1 MPYMLID
8 CAGIDGGEQRIPG
21 QILSELQSLFT
32 GDLEVELADVG
43 PYLGQLNSWSD
54 ATADVVQDLLDR
66 HVGMLV
72 LLKDAEADKAEVGF
86 TQLHR
91 HFRKFNVVYD
101 PSGKPLF
108 FRYYDPRALVD
119 VLAVLDVKQLEAFF
133 GPVETLV
140 LSDGEGQVVRCRF
153 QVAKLAV
160 QS

>member
-8 CAGIDGGEQRIPG
+8 CAGIDGGEQRIPA
-21 QILSELQSLFT
+21 QIFSELQSLFT
-32 GDLEVELADVG
+32 GDLAVELADVG

-72 LLKDAEADKAEVGF
+72 LLKDAEPDKAEVGF

-108 FRYYDPRALVD
+108 FRYYDPQVLVD
-119 VLAVLDVKQLEAFF
+119 VLAVLDAKQLEAFW
-133 GPVETLV
+133 GPVETFV
-140 LSDGEGQVVRCRF
+140 LNDREGKVVRCQR
-153 QVAKLAV
+153 QGGKLAV
-160 QS
+160 HS

>member
-8 CAGIDGGEQRIPG
+8 CAGIDGGEQRIPH
-21 QILSELQSLFT
+21 QIFSELQSLFT
-32 GDLEVELADVG
+32 GDLAVELADVG

-54 ATADVVQDLLDR
+54 AAADVVEDLLNR

-72 LLKDAEADKAEVGF
+72 LLKESEPGKAEVGF

-119 VLAVLDVKQLEAFF
+119 VLGVLDAKQLEAFF
-133 GPVETLV
+133 GPVETLAMI
-140 LSDGEGQVVRCRF
+140 DGDGQAARCQRRGG
-153 QVAKLAV
+153 KLAV

>member
-8 CAGIDGGEQRIPG
+8 CAGIDGGEQRIPA
-21 QILSELQSLFT
+21 QIFSELQSLFT
-32 GDLEVELADVG
+32 GDLAVELADVG

-54 ATADVVQDLLDR
+54 AVADVVQDLLDR

-72 LLKDAEADKAEVGF
+72 LLKDAEPDKAEVGF

-119 VLAVLDVKQLEAFF
+119 VLAVLDAKQLEAFF

-140 LSDGEGQVVRCRF
+140 LSDSDGQAVRCQRWNG
-153 QVAKLAV
+153 KLAV
-160 QS
+160 QP